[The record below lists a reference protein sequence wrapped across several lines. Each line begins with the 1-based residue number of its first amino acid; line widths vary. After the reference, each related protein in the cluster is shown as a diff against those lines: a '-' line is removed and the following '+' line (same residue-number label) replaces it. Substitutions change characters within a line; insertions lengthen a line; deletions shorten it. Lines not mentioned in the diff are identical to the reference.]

1 MYAYYKTSHAE
12 QQWIKLMTSPLILSA
27 LPFPDIDPIIFRL
40 GVLEP
45 RWYGLGYV
53 IGIFFAWWYGKK
65 LLRQKNLWHRDKAPM
80 EAVKLDDFVIW
91 SVFAVVVG
99 GRLGEVLIYQRDYYL
114 NTPIDIIKIWDGGMS
129 FHGGFIAMV
138 VAMGLFA
145 LYHRL
150 NIWSMFDTIAAGVPI
165 GLGLV
170 RIANFINSELWGRVS
185 DVPWAVLFPNGGVDE
200 QGNLLPRH
208 PSQLYEAALEGFI
221 LFFVLMFLIFRWRA
235 LQHPGLVAGF
245 FTCFYGMARLFVEFF
260 REPGRDFV
268 AGGWLTMGMAWSL
281 PMIVGGFAIMF
292 YVLMRDRRHDRA

>member
-1 MYAYYKTSHAE
+1 MNNPFIT
-12 QQWIKLMTSPLILSA
+12 SA
-27 LPFPDIDPIIFRL
+27 LAFPDIDPIIFRL
-40 GVLEP
+40 GVFEP

-53 IGIFFAWWYGKK
+53 VGIFFAWWYGKK
-65 LLRQKNLWHRDKAPM
+65 LLRKKNLWRGGKAPM
-80 EAVKLDDFVIW
+80 EAEKLDDFVIW
-91 SVFAVVVG
+91 SVVAVVVG
-99 GRLGEVLIYQRDYYL
+99 GRLGEVLIYQRDYYV
-114 NTPIDIIKIWDGGMS
+114 NAPTDIIKIWDGGMS

-138 VAMGLFA
+138 VAMVLFA

-170 RIANFINSELWGRVS
+170 RITNFINAELWGRVS

-208 PSQLYEAALEGFI
+208 PSQLYEAALEGFV
-221 LFFVLMFLIFRWRA
+221 LFFLLMYLVFRWRA
-235 LQHPGLVAGF
+235 LQIPGFVAGF
-245 FTCFYGMARLFVEFF
+245 FTFFYGVSRFFVEFF

-281 PMIVGGFAIMF
+281 PMIGGGLIMMLYIF
-292 YVLMRDRRHDRA
+292 MRERHHDLA

>member
-1 MYAYYKTSHAE
+1 MNTSV
-12 QQWIKLMTSPLILSA
+12 ILGA
-27 LPFPDIDPIIFRL
+27 FAFPDIDPIIFRL
-40 GVLEP
+40 GPLEP

-53 IGIFFAWWYGKK
+53 IGILFAWWYGKK
-65 LLRQKNLWHRDKAPM
+65 LLKISHLWRKGQAAMVP
-80 EAVKLDDFVIW
+80 EKLDDFVIW
-91 SVFAVVVG
+91 SVIAVVVG
-99 GRLGEVLIYQRDYYL
+99 GRLGEVLIYQRDYYFAV
-114 NTPIDIIKIWDGGMS
+114 PADIIKIWDGGMS

-145 LYHRL
+145 WRHRL

-170 RIANFINSELWGRVS
+170 RICNFINGELWGRVS
-185 DVPWAVLFPNGGVDE
+185 DVPWAVLFPAGGVDA

-221 LFFVLMFLIFRWRA
+221 LFFLLMGCIFRGRV
-235 LQHPGLVAGF
+235 LQYPGFIAGLF
-245 FTCFYGMARLFVEFF
+245 SFFYGVARLFVEFF

-281 PMIVGGFAIMF
+281 PMIGGGLIIML
-292 YVLMRDRRHDRA
+292 YALMRDRQNDQS